1 MNQAYDHIWR
11 IWLYIFSVFLYFFR
25 WILLNLLS
33 RPADSYV
40 TVLQKCQLHFS
51 SQILILLFLFQEFDF
66 LFPCFSENC
75 RKLQFS
81 EIFSSAFMP
90 LCRHQFFFR
99 NPYKP
104 FHLLST
110 SFSLVPC
117 SFPCFYIFFIFF
129 FLVSRFFILF
139 CLPFPVRF
147 PSMLPYSVQFLYSF
161 PFSILLLI
169 SSQVPFIL
177 LGWFF
182 KTPYKP
188 FAGPYRALKRLK
200 A

>member
-1 MNQAYDHIWR
+1 MKHFTAY
-11 IWLYIFSVFLYFFR
+11 FSVLFFYFFR
-25 WILLNLLS
+25 WILLNPLP
-33 RPADSYV
+33 RPGEGYIMI
-40 TVLQKCQLHFS
+40 LQKCQPHFS
-51 SQILILLFLFQEFDF
+51 ILILILLFLFQEFYF
-66 LFPCFSENC
+66 LFFP
-75 RKLQFS
+75 
-81 EIFSSAFMP
+81 A
-90 LCRHQFFFR
+90 
-99 NPYKP
+99 
-104 FHLLST
+104 
-110 SFSLVPC
+110 
-117 SFPCFYIFFIFF
+117 FPCFYIFFIFF